1 MTYTSYKYLLFVGA
15 LVFLYYIIPN
25 KFKKF
30 QWVLLLIANYIF
42 YYLNGVPQIIFIVA
56 STALTYGSTM
66 LMQKLRND
74 NNARVLALGEDV
86 TREQKREF
94 KKQTQAKIKKVQVA
108 TIALH
113 LIVLAVVKYTNVT
126 ITNANTILD
135 AFKVGWDIP
144 HVSMIVPLGISF
156 YTFASLSYI
165 LDVARGKYE
174 PERNFFKVALFVSYF
189 PNIVQG
195 PICRF
200 DEVGTQLIAEHHF
213 DYDRFVH
220 GAELVLW
227 GFFKKLV
234 IADRANMVLPNVF
247 SASVYEQNTGSQ
259 FIFGI
264 VFAFIHLYA
273 DFSGGID
280 ITRGVSEI
288 LGTDLPLNFE
298 RPLYSQSLGEFW
310 RRWHMTLGGFM
321 RDYVFYPVMLSK
333 PVLKL
338 SQKANKK
345 WGKFA
350 GKMVPSV
357 ITPAVVFF
365 LMGIWHG
372 ASYQYLLYGVYNAF
386 MVSSAVA
393 FDGLFKK
400 MKKALRINDQAY
412 SYKLFCMFRVF
423 CITSVS
429 RLIVNAPSI
438 KGLGFII
445 KSMFTNLN
453 PDFFFNLDG
462 KLFTM
467 GVDAKNMLILFLAI
481 IIFATVSIL
490 QEHGMHIR
498 DSLNKQNLVFKW
510 FILISL
516 FVIVL
521 IFGIYGRGYDAASF
535 LYQAF

>member
-498 DSLNKQNLVFKW
+498 DSLNKQNIVFKW